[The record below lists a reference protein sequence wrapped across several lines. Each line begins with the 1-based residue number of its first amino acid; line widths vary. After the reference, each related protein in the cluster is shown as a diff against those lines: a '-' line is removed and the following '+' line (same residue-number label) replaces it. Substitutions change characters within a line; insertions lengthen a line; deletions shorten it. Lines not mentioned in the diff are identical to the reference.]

1 MHLLGALCVTAAA
14 SVLVFSFGWRKEFV
28 RHWATK
34 FAAHVAAVVNDFSDQ
49 PSERDRVVK
58 RMADELDMVITVRGA
73 DGSVLVSAGGDPLP
87 SLRLDDPRFNDGA
100 ALIGGKEWFTAA
112 PLQNGGGLVEAAP
125 MRRLRP
131 PNLWRP
137 VVNVALVLGLL
148 ALLTAPLAR
157 RITRP
162 VELLTEGSR
171 RLAGGDLSYRVPT
184 RRHRR
189 RRRDQLDELTRAWNE
204 MAERVEGLVRGQ
216 KELLANV
223 SHELRSPLARLRMA
237 LELLPPGG
245 EKDEKRKS
253 EMEQDIHELDSLIET
268 LLTSSRLE
276 ASGLPTHVGRVDVP
290 QLLASLAER
299 AARDPNLAGKTL
311 QALPA
316 PEDAQKLD
324 ADGALLL
331 RALWNLVD
339 NAGKY
344 GAPPITL
351 SVARSGDLLTFTV
364 ADEGPGIPAAERER
378 VFDPFYRLHSDEPRR
393 GFGLGLTLAQR
404 VAQVHS
410 GEITIAGGEGGRGC
424 RVMLKV
430 PIRPA

>member
-1 MHLLGALCVTAAA
+1 
-14 SVLVFSFGWRKEFV
+14 
-28 RHWATK
+28 
-34 FAAHVAAVVNDFSDQ
+34 
-49 PSERDRVVK
+49 
-58 RMADELDMVITVRGA
+58 
-73 DGSVLVSAGGDPLP
+73 
-87 SLRLDDPRFNDGA
+87 
-100 ALIGGKEWFTAA
+100 
-112 PLQNGGGLVEAAP
+112 
-125 MRRLRP
+125 MR
-131 PNLWRP
+131 
-137 VVNVALVLGLL
+137 
-148 ALLTAPLAR
+148 
-157 RITRP
+157 
-162 VELLTEGSR
+162 
-171 RLAGGDLSYRVPT
+171 

-204 MAERVEGLVRGQ
+204 MAERVESLVRGQ

-245 EKDEKRKS
+245 EKDEKRKG

-276 ASGLPTHVGRVDVP
+276 ASGLPTHIGRVDVP
-290 QLLASLAER
+290 QLLAMSSAEPRR
-299 AARDPNLAGKTL
+299 ARSQPGGKGCCAFSPRPPTRCT
-311 QALPA
+311 
-316 PEDAQKLD
+316 LD

-344 GAPPITL
+344 GAPPITV
-351 SVARSGDLLTFTV
+351 SVERSDDALTFTV

-410 GEITIAGGEGGRGC
+410 GEITIADGESGKGC
-424 RVMLKV
+424 RVMLTV

>member
-1 MHLLGALCVTAAA
+1 MRRLHTRIYLHLLAALCVTAAA
-14 SVLVFSFGWRKEFV
+14 SVLVFSFGWRKEFA

-34 FAAHVAAVVNDFSDQ
+34 FARHVAAVVGDFADQ
-49 PSERDRVVK
+49 PNERDRVVK
-58 RMADELDMVITVRGA
+58 RMADELDMVITVRDSEGR
-73 DGSVLVSAGGDPLP
+73 VLVSAGGDPLP
-87 SLRLDDPRFNDGA
+87 ALRPDDPRFTDGA

-112 PLQNGGGLVEAAP
+112 PLPNGAGVAEAAP

-137 VVNVALVLGLL
+137 VVNIALVLGLL

-157 RITRP
+157 RISRP

-184 RRHRR
+184 RRRHHR

-204 MAERVEGLVRGQ
+204 MAERVESLVRGQ

-237 LELLPPGG
+237 LE
-245 EKDEKRKS
+245 
-253 EMEQDIHELDSLIET
+253 
-268 LLTSSRLE
+268 

-290 QLLASLAER
+290 QLLSALGER

-311 QALPA
+311 RLVPA
-316 PEDAQKLD
+316 PADALQLD

-344 GAPPITL
+344 GAPPITVSVERSDDAL
-351 SVARSGDLLTFTV
+351 SFTV
-364 ADEGPGIPAAERER
+364 ADEGPGIPATERER

-410 GEITIAGGEGGRGC
+410 GEITIADGESGRGC
-424 RVMLKV
+424 RVTLTV